1 MLAARS
7 LSCRGEE
14 QVLGK
19 TLSSSKF
26 AIKQHKNQFCLKFA
40 PYVTGILQATCYMQK
55 GVLGIT
61 SYMWQKSYLFNNS
74 SFEGLAI
81 ALATWIWGAEAIMRL
96 LPLISRG
103 RLFLDV
109 LVDLSPRLLTTFV
122 SSGENGRVKGWSESA
137 QYNRKC
143 KSSSQF
149 HHRGIQF
156 YVKIIWAPMHF
167 F

>member
-1 MLAARS
+1 MIVGSTTLSLKILRNLRNLHTHQTIQDEYEMLAARS

-26 AIKQHKNQFCLKFA
+26 AIKKHKNQFCLIFA

-81 ALATWIWGAEAIMRL
+81 ALGAAGAEAIMRL
-96 LPLISRG
+96 LP
-103 RLFLDV
+103 
-109 LVDLSPRLLTTFV
+109 
-122 SSGENGRVKGWSESA
+122 
-137 QYNRKC
+137 
-143 KSSSQF
+143 
-149 HHRGIQF
+149 
-156 YVKIIWAPMHF
+156 
-167 F
+167 